1 MSQFIDFDS
10 LEENV
15 QMLYLTQAYE
25 QLYEDGKI
33 PYGVS
38 TGDDQIWSD
47 YEPVINLAID
57 MYNTFI
63 EEQNEG

>member
-38 TGDDQIWSD
+38 TGDDEIWSD

>member
-63 EEQNEG
+63 EEQNES